1 MRMSVPADI
10 CDRQISAHVPNAR
23 FTGSINK
30 QYEPHKHLYEASCYA
45 EPRQTQQRQPE
56 AMWWVCTHR

>member
-1 MRMSVPADI
+1 MSVPADI

-56 AMWWVCTHR
+56 AM